1 MGVALV
7 SRIRGE
13 SFFGDEKCAS
23 GGASGEAEEVPKKK
37 NTFQKIS
44 HNFMDSLQN
53 QAKKITTNIKIEICL
68 FLFDTVRI

>member
-23 GGASGEAEEVPKKK
+23 GGASGGASGEAEEVPKKK
-37 NTFQKIS
+37 YIS
-44 HNFMDSLQN
+44 KDISQFHGFI
-53 QAKKITTNIKIEICL
+53 AKSSEKNHHKY
-68 FLFDTVRI
+68 

>member
-23 GGASGEAEEVPKKK
+23 GGASGETEEVPKKK
-37 NTFQKIS
+37 YIS
-44 HNFMDSLQN
+44 KDISQFHGFI
-53 QAKKITTNIKIEICL
+53 AKSSEKNHHKY
-68 FLFDTVRI
+68 

>member
-37 NTFQKIS
+37 IHFKRYLTISWIHCKIKR
-44 HNFMDSLQN
+44 
-53 QAKKITTNIKIEICL
+53 KKSPQILK
-68 FLFDTVRI
+68 